1 MGNTKTFIMKTI
13 ISIMASMPKTD
24 TINGVS
30 GWINLAKLGAE
41 CSKNDLRIN
50 EKLEFHLRNNYP
62 DEIELWEDM
71 SLTPKVVYA
80 RLKSSNL
87 KANTLSVIT
96 NLKDWAYLGNINDM
110 LTKLV
115 EMNLLEGDQWVYPN
129 GLPKYP
135 NFPILFNL
143 LQCTFCRLQH
153 QGKVAYSIDG
163 RYAAFNTGLV
173 NNKYMSVVAIFNKND
188 EGFKSQWVFREF
200 VIPGQRE
207 GKILNQKFK
216 GEIEPA
222 SFYEEPSELIYNLK
236 LGSPIV
242 DYEHILVQR
251 IERLPEK
258 FLEQIFPSTVDVH
271 SCFES
276 IGEER
281 RERFA
286 ALAEYLTTH
295 DSVYRIMKNR
305 FDDAV
310 ELSMKRTC
318 WNYKTAVPMYYPR
331 FNSIGLLLPL
341 ALADENEIDIA
352 LIVSRTPADKYEGVS
367 VLSLDLAYTDARVI
381 ARPNSE
387 WLDVETIDGSNEIF
401 G

>member
-1 MGNTKTFIMKTI
+1 MKSI
-13 ISIMASMPKTD
+13 ISIMASMPKSDNTF
-24 TINGVS
+24 NGVT
-30 GWINLAKLGAE
+30 GWIHLAKLGIE
-41 CSKNDLRIN
+41 CLRNGFEIK
-50 EKLEFHLRNNYP
+50 EKLETHIRNNYS
-62 DEIELWEDM
+62 DDIELYDDN
-71 SLTPKVVYA
+71 SYVPKVVYA
-80 RLKSSNL
+80 RLKVPV
-87 KANTLSVIT
+87 KERNTSLVLS

-115 EMNLLEGDQWVYPN
+115 EMDLLDGDKWVYPN
-129 GLPKYP
+129 GLPNYP
-135 NFPILFNL
+135 NYPILFNM

-163 RYAAFNTGLV
+163 RLAAFNTGLV
-173 NNKYMSVVAIFNKND
+173 NKKYMSVVALFCKNN
-188 EGFKSQWVFREF
+188 EGYKSQWSFKDF
-200 VIPGQRE
+200 IIPGQRE

-222 SFYEEPSELIYNLK
+222 SFYDDPSELIYNLK
-236 LGSPIV
+236 LGNPKI
-242 DYEHILVQR
+242 DYEHILAQR
-251 IERLPEK
+251 VYRLPEK
-258 FLEQIFPSTVDVH
+258 FLEQIFPSTIDVH

-281 RERFA
+281 RQRFE
-286 ALAEYLTTH
+286 ALAEYLRTH
-295 DSVYRIMKNR
+295 DSVYRNMKNR

-310 ELSMKRTC
+310 EIAMKRTC

-341 ALADENEIDIA
+341 ALADEAKIDIA
-352 LIVSRTPADKYEGVS
+352 LIVNRTPADKYEGVS
-367 VLSLDLAYTDARVI
+367 VLSLDQAYTDARVI

-387 WLDVETIDGSNEIF
+387 WLNVDIIEGSNELF